1 MTDSTTLPEGY
12 FPHTIN
18 TKFQSMKALF
28 VMYMPVP
35 MSIYSAVKESIVSQG
50 LEVDWKTGMIES
62 SKMMWFGWIGLP
74 HAYGDKVIKDDF
86 IAYKVVGDYKWLKN
100 AYKKVMTDFP
110 KAHTFYNLY
119 LTDPSVT
126 KMEDNITYIVFKV

>member
-62 SKMMWFGWIGLP
+62 SKMM
-74 HAYGDKVIKDDF
+74 
-86 IAYKVVGDYKWLKN
+86 
-100 AYKKVMTDFP
+100 
-110 KAHTFYNLY
+110 
-119 LTDPSVT
+119 
-126 KMEDNITYIVFKV
+126 